1 MLSAQRLDDNP
12 CRPRHF
18 KPPPC
23 APVVADPA
31 TAAALEATRTRL
43 LLAAS
48 LFALIFLVVVG
59 RLVDVVSIGGDT
71 VDPHIA
77 RSRLVAPPLPPRA
90 DITDRNGTLLAT
102 NLDSPALYADSKQ
115 LIQSG
120 ESPDEA
126 AQRISKALPDLSLGE
141 IRGKLASGRSFA
153 YLKRS
158 LTPDQEFAVNSLGIP
173 GIEFSPAERRIYPL
187 GDLVAHTVGYCNID
201 NVGEAG
207 IERGLN
213 KTIRSGTEPVA
224 LSIDARVQFVL
235 KDELQHVIDQFDAKG
250 AAGIIMNV
258 NTGEI
263 VAMASLPDFD
273 PNHPPSTNPK
283 FETELDKDRIFNK
296 ITSGEYEL
304 GSVFKVF
311 NTAMALDSGVATMSS
326 VFDATSGI
334 KIGRFTI
341 EDYHGKHRPLS
352 VPEIFAYSSNIGSAR
367 MAMAAGADRQKAFLA
382 KLGLLSPVPSIQFSP
397 DEIGKPHY
405 PAVWRPVNVMT
416 IAFGHGIAVTPLHMV
431 TAAAAIVNGGILRPP
446 TMLKVPDGEDVPG
459 VRVISPR
466 TSEQMRKLMRLVVE
480 SGTAKF
486 AEAPGYVVGGKTGT
500 AEKNLHGHYE
510 EKKLVSS
517 FIGAFPINKPQY
529 VMLTLVDEPHGNKQS
544 HGYATAGWTVAP
556 ATSRIIERIA
566 PLLGVAPQD
575 ENSPE
580 IKQGLQIESLMG
592 KKLEYE

>member
-31 TAAALEATRTRL
+31 AAALLESTRTRL
-43 LLAAS
+43 LLATCF
-48 LFALIFLVVVG
+48 FALIFLAVIG
-59 RLVDVVSIGGDT
+59 RLVDVVEIGGAPS
-71 VDPHIA
+71 DPRVAHN
-77 RSRLVAPPLPPRA
+77 RLVTPPLAPRA
-90 DITDRNGTLLAT
+90 DIVDRNGTLLAT
-102 NLDSPALYADSKQ
+102 NLDSPALYVDSKE
-115 LIQSG
+115 LMQSG
-120 ESPDEA
+120 ERPDEA
-126 AQRISKALPDLSLGE
+126 AVRISTALPNLLLGD
-141 IRGKLASGRSFA
+141 IRDKLASGRSFA

-158 LTPDQEFAVNSLGIP
+158 LTPDQEYAVNNLGIP
-173 GIEFSPAERRIYPL
+173 GIEFSAAERRIYPL

-207 IERGLN
+207 VERGLN
-213 KTIRSGTEPVA
+213 KTIRGGAEPITMS
-224 LSIDARVQFVL
+224 LDARVQFVL
-235 KDELQHVIDQFDAKG
+235 KDELQKVIDQFDAKG

-283 FETELDKDRIFNK
+283 DETELDKDRIFNK

-304 GSVFKVF
+304 GSVFKIF
-311 NTAMALDSGVATMSS
+311 NTAMALDSGVATMNS

-367 MAMAAGADRQKAFLA
+367 MAMAAGGERQKTFLA
-382 KLGLLSPVPSIQFSP
+382 KLGLLSPVPKMQFSP

-416 IAFGHGIAVTPLHMV
+416 IAFGHGIAVTPLHMITA
-431 TAAAAIVNGGILRPP
+431 TAAMVNGGILRPP
-446 TMLKVPDGEDVPG
+446 TMLKVPEDEEVPG
-459 VRVISPR
+459 VRVISPK
-466 TSEQMRKLMRLVVE
+466 TSEQMRKLFRLVVE
-480 SGTAKF
+480 SGTAKQ
-486 AEAPGYVVGGKTGT
+486 AEAQGYVVGGKTGT

-517 FIGAFPINKPQY
+517 FMGAFPINNPQY
-529 VMLTLVDEPHGNKQS
+529 AIFTMVDEPHGNKES
-544 HGYATAGWTVAP
+544 HGYATAGWTVVP

-575 ENSPE
+575 ENAPE
-580 IKQGLQIESLMG
+580 IKQGLQIESLVG

>member
-1 MLSAQRLDDNP
+1 MLAAQRLEDNP

-23 APVVADPA
+23 APVVTDPK
-31 TAAALEATRTRL
+31 AAQLLESTRTRL
-43 LLAAS
+43 LLAAG
-48 LFALIFLVVVG
+48 LFMLVFLVVIG
-59 RLVDVVSIGGDT
+59 RLVDVVE
-71 VDPHIA
+71 VDGAAAAA
-77 RSRLVAPPLPPRA
+77 RTPRAHLVAPPPQPRA
-90 DITDRNGTLLAT
+90 DIVDRNGTLLAT
-102 NLDSPALYADSKQ
+102 NLDSPAVYVNSKQ
-115 LIQSG
+115 FLETG
-120 ESPDEA
+120 ENPDRVAE
-126 AQRISKALPDLSLGE
+126 RITAVLPDLSLSE
-141 IRGKLASGRSFA
+141 IRGKLASGRTFS

-158 LTPDQEFAVNSLGIP
+158 LTPRQEFAVNNLGIP
-173 GIEFSPAERRIYPL
+173 GVEFSAAERRVYPL
-187 GDLVAHTVGYCNID
+187 GDLFAHTVGYCNID
-201 NVGEAG
+201 NVGQAG

-213 KTIRSGTEPVA
+213 KIIRGGDEPLA
-224 LSIDARVQFVL
+224 LALDARVQFDL
-235 KDELQHVIDQFDAKG
+235 KDELQRVVDQFNAKG

-263 VAMASLPDFD
+263 VAIASLPDFD

-283 FETELDKDRIFNK
+283 TETALDKERIFDK

-304 GSVFKVF
+304 GSVFKIF
-311 NTAMALDSGVATMSS
+311 NTAMALDSS
-326 VFDATSGI
+326 VSKMTSVYDATSGI

-352 VPEIFAYSSNIGSAR
+352 VPEIFAYSSNIGSAK
-367 MAMAAGADRQKAFLA
+367 MALAAGAERQKAFLGR
-382 KLGLLSPVPSIQFSP
+382 LGLLSPVPIEL
-397 DEIGKPHY
+397 DKVEVAKPHF

-416 IAFGHGIAVTPLHMV
+416 IAFGHGIAVTPLHMI
-431 TAAAAIVNGGILRPP
+431 TATAAIVNGGILRPP
-446 TMLKVPDGEDVPG
+446 TMLKVPAGETVPG
-459 VRVISPR
+459 LRVISEK
-466 TSEQMRKLMRLVVE
+466 TSDQMRKLMRLVVE

-517 FIGAFPINKPQY
+517 FIGAFPMNHPQY
-529 VMLTLVDEPHGNKQS
+529 VMLTLVDEPHGNKES

-575 ENSPE
+575 ENSPD
-580 IKQGLQIESLMG
+580 IKQSLQIESLVG
-592 KKLEYE
+592 KKLEYN